1 MSRASRGLVIPIG
14 FVLLTVTVMLLV
26 NLSRPDPVMATVV
39 DEMLIGMEGRTGA
52 EVDWV
57 TESGSPRSEF
67 VVIPEKY
74 RGRDVVPLI
83 VHEDGTVAVSY
94 GGFGPLTYLI
104 AGIIALGLGFTV
116 ELSLRG
122 FGYVRGTGQV
132 GDTPDLDVAESHGFY
147 WRT

>member
-1 MSRASRGLVIPIG
+1 MSKASRGLVVPIV
-14 FVLLTVTVMLLV
+14 FALLTGTGMLLV
-26 NLSRPDPVMATVV
+26 DLSRPDPVMATVG
-39 DEMLIGMEGRTGA
+39 DQMLIGMGGRTRA
-52 EVDWV
+52 EVEWV
-57 TESGSPRSEF
+57 SESGSPRSDS

-83 VHEDGTVAVSY
+83 VHEDGTVTVSE
-94 GGFGPLTYLI
+94 GGFGPLTYLV
-104 AGIIALGLGFTV
+104 AGIIALGLGLTV

-132 GDTPDLDVAESHGFY
+132 GETPDLDVAESHGFY